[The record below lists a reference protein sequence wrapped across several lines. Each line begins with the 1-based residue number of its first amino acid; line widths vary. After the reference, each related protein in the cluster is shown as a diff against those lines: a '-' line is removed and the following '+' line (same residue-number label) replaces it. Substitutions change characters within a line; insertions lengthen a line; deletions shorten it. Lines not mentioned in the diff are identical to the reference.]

1 MKSFLFNYQ
10 TIVRFSQPIIDHA
23 ILLRCLPAK
32 CLYQDIQEE
41 HLIAGER
48 NRLHEGEDGFGNRVV
63 YGYLDNPHSRW
74 ADTCCGIVTQTPY
87 LV

>member
-23 ILLRCLPAK
+23 ILLRCLPAR
-32 CLYQDIQEE
+32 CLYQDIREE

-63 YGYLDNPHSRW
+63 QGYLGKPHSRW
-74 ADTCCGIVTQTPY
+74 V
-87 LV
+87 